1 MSVVSKRGFVASTRA
16 RSIAPSAS
24 MALDARAKQLKA
36 AGQPII
42 SFGVGE
48 PDFPTPEP
56 IKQAATRAM
65 ADNATHYT
73 TVSGDPALRK
83 LVAERTSEMTGVPF
97 SWSQVIATSGAKEA
111 LYIAMQVLC
120 EPGDEVLL
128 PAPYWVS
135 YAEQAK
141 MAGATVVPIDT
152 SAPQWKLTPA
162 DLRRHLTPRSRVL
175 VLCTPCNPTGAVYS
189 DGELAALAEVLAEAE
204 MAAVIDEI
212 YARISYVPVGRWLR
226 AAPQLA
232 DRSLIVDGVSKAY
245 AMTGWRLGWL
255 VGPPDLMETASALQS
270 HLTSHPSSIT
280 QRAAQFA
287 LESNLAVEEEVD
299 QMVGIFR
306 QRRDAIVAGLS
317 AIDGVE
323 CSEPEG
329 AFYAFPDVR
338 GLFGRPLGPHGQV
351 VNSSNELA
359 AYLLDKALVAT
370 VPGEAFG
377 TPGFIRLSYALGMD
391 QLLEGV
397 QRIQTA
403 LAV

>member
-1 MSVVSKRGFVASTRA
+1 
-16 RSIAPSAS
+16 

-83 LVAERTSEMTGVPF
+83 LIAERTSETTGVPF
-97 SWSQVIATSGAKEA
+97 SWNQVIATSGAKEA

-120 EPGDEVLL
+120 DPGDEVLL

-152 SAPQWKLTPA
+152 SAPSWKLTPD

-189 DGELAALAEVLAEAE
+189 DAELAALADVLAEADI
-204 MAAVIDEI
+204 AAVVDEI

-232 DRSLIVDGVSKAY
+232 DRTMIVDGVSKAY

-287 LESNLAVEEEVD
+287 LESNLAVEQEVD

-306 QRRDAIVAGLS
+306 DRRDAIVAGLA

-323 CSEPEG
+323 CAEPEG
-329 AFYAFPDVR
+329 AFYVFPDVR
-338 GLFGRPLGPHGQV
+338 GLFGRPLGSNGRV
-351 VNSSNELA
+351 VNTSNELA
-359 AYLLDKALVAT
+359 AYLLDEALVAV

-377 TPGFIRLSYALGMD
+377 TPGFVRLSYALGMD
-391 QLLEGV
+391 QLKEGV
-397 QRIQTA
+397 ERIQKA
-403 LAV
+403 LAT

>member
-1 MSVVSKRGFVASTRA
+1 
-16 RSIAPSAS
+16 
-24 MALDARAKQLKA
+24 
-36 AGQPII
+36 
-42 SFGVGE
+42 
-48 PDFPTPEP
+48 
-56 IKQAATRAM
+56 
-65 ADNATHYT
+65 
-73 TVSGDPALRK
+73 
-83 LVAERTSEMTGVPF
+83 
-97 SWSQVIATSGAKEA
+97 
-111 LYIAMQVLC
+111 
-120 EPGDEVLL
+120 
-128 PAPYWVS
+128 
-135 YAEQAK
+135 
-141 MAGATVVPIDT
+141 
-152 SAPQWKLTPA
+152 
-162 DLRRHLTPRSRVL
+162 
-175 VLCTPCNPTGAVYS
+175 
-189 DGELAALAEVLAEAE
+189 
-204 MAAVIDEI
+204 
-212 YARISYVPVGRWLR
+212 
-226 AAPQLA
+226 
-232 DRSLIVDGVSKAY
+232 VSKAY

>member
-1 MSVVSKRGFVASTRA
+1 MGVAPNRRIRA
-16 RSIAPSAS
+16 SARAQNIEASAS
-24 MALDARAKQLKA
+24 MALDARAKALKA

-48 PDFPTPEP
+48 PDFPTPAP
-56 IKQAATRAM
+56 IKQAADRAM
-65 ADNATHYT
+65 ADDATHYT

-83 LVAERTSEMTGVPF
+83 LVAERTSEMTGLPF

-120 EPGDEVLL
+120 DPGDEVLL

-152 SAPQWKLTPA
+152 SAPNWKLTPG

-189 DGELAALAEVLAEAE
+189 DAELAELAEVLGETD
-204 MAAVIDEI
+204 MAAVVDEL
-212 YARISYVPVGRWLR
+212 YASISYVPVGRWLR

-287 LESNLAVEEEVD
+287 LESNLAVEAEVD

-329 AFYAFPDVR
+329 AFYVFPDVR
-338 GLFGRPLGPHGQV
+338 GLFGRPLGANGRV
-351 VNSSNELA
+351 VSSSNELA
-359 AYLLDKALVAT
+359 AYLLDEALVAV

-391 QLLEGV
+391 QLKEC
-397 QRIQTA
+397 
-403 LAV
+403 